1 MSKFSR
7 LIIYPKD
14 VAAITGK
21 NYRTS
26 WLLLHKIKT
35 YYGKESHHVVTVGEF
50 CNYMGIGEDEVI
62 RILD

>member
-7 LIIYPKD
+7 KIIYPKD

-26 WLLLHKIKT
+26 WILLVKIKKHF
-35 YYGKESHHVVTVGEF
+35 GKEAHQVVTVDEF
-50 CNYMGIGEDEVI
+50 CAFMGIRQESIITFFD
-62 RILD
+62 

>member
-7 LIIYPKD
+7 MIIYPKD

-26 WLLLHKIKT
+26 WSLLHKIKT
-35 YYGKESHHVVTVGEF
+35 YYGKESHHVVTVDEF
-50 CNYMGIGEDEVI
+50 CAYMGINEDSVTK
-62 RILD
+62 LLS

>member
-26 WLLLHKIKT
+26 WSLLLKIKT
-35 YYGKESHHVVTVGEF
+35 YYGKESHQSVTLGEF
-50 CNYMGIGEDEVI
+50 CSYMGIGEDELIKV
-62 RILD
+62 LS

>member
-7 LIIYPKD
+7 MIIYPKD

-26 WLLLHKIKT
+26 WSLLHKIKT
-35 YYGKESHHVVTVGEF
+35 YYGKEAHQPVTLGEF
-50 CNYMGIGEDEVI
+50 CSYMGIGEDEVS